1 MCTTVINR
9 KKFPK
14 ANYIYIGRGTPF
26 GNSNST
32 MEGLSREDAINAFE
46 YDFNLAIKNDII
58 FKIQVLSLYG
68 KILGCSCNPF
78 LSFNI

>member
-1 MCTTVINR
+1 
-9 KKFPK
+9 
-14 ANYIYIGRGTPF
+14 
-26 GNSNST
+26 